1 MADLVDRP
9 AWLRRAL
16 DPSTPTTEARET
28 IKTMSNDGKLFP
40 TIRMINGKLKKLSD
54 REAYDMAMDKGDF
67 IQFDSDEQATQF
79 SKMLSDMI
87 GKDRVEKRSIM
98 GSKNKD

>member
-40 TIRMINGKLKKLSD
+40 TIRMINGKLTRLSD
-54 REAYDMAMDKGDF
+54 RQAYDMAIEKGDF
-67 IQFDSDEQATQF
+67 IQFDSDEQATEF
-79 SKMLSDMI
+79 SKKLSDMVADARN
-87 GKDRVEKRSIM
+87 GKRSII
-98 GSKNKD
+98 GRASR